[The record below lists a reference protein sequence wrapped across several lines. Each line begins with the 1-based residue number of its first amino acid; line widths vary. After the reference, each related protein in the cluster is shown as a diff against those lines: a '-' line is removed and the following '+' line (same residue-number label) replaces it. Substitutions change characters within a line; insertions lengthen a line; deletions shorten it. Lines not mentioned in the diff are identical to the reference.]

1 MKIVVGKKEQ
11 CSYLLINETENNK
24 QPGDEMEAIDTTTL
38 EFVKT
43 MLTGDDAYDARWLH
57 KNFKGVGF
65 TLKEWA
71 KIVERASRI

>member
-1 MKIVVGKKEQ
+1 M
-11 CSYLLINETENNK
+11 ET
-24 QPGDEMEAIDTTTL
+24 IDTKTL

-43 MLTGDDAYDARWLH
+43 MLTGNDTQDAHWLH

-71 KIVERASRI
+71 KIVERASKL

>member
-1 MKIVVGKKEQ
+1 
-11 CSYLLINETENNK
+11 
-24 QPGDEMEAIDTTTL
+24 MEAIDTTTL

-65 TLKEWA
+65 TLKEWV
-71 KIVERASRI
+71 KIVERASKL

>member
-1 MKIVVGKKEQ
+1 MAAQ
-11 CSYLLINETENNK
+11 CAYLLINETENNK
-24 QPGDEMEAIDTTTL
+24 QPGDEMEAIDTSTL

-43 MLTGDDAYDARWLH
+43 MLTGNDEQDARWLH

-71 KIVERASRI
+71 NIVEMVTKI

>member
-1 MKIVVGKKEQ
+1 MKTVDMVAQ
-11 CSYLLINETENNK
+11 CAYLLINETGSNK
-24 QPGDEMEAIDTTTL
+24 QTGDEMEAIDTTTL

-65 TLKEWA
+65 TLKEWV
-71 KIVERASRI
+71 KIVERASKL

>member
-1 MKIVVGKKEQ
+1 
-11 CSYLLINETENNK
+11 
-24 QPGDEMEAIDTTTL
+24 MEAIDTTTL

-57 KNFKGVGF
+57 RNFKGVGF

-71 KIVERASRI
+71 KIVEKASKL